1 MGRPQLNWPTYWSTV
16 QLTRLRGFQDTL
28 GAQARSLAAVEDCA
42 RKIAERHNVGEIRIP
57 VLERLELFQ
66 HSSGET
72 SDVVEKQMYSFV
84 DRDEAETT
92 LALRPEGTPGV
103 VRAYIEAG
111 MDRSDPEQRFYYIG
125 PMFRRERPQ
134 KGRFRQFSQFGVEI
148 FGRADAATDAELMVM
163 LDELR
168 RELGLELSFEI
179 NSLGDGEC
187 RPRFR
192 QAVLEYGRARLSE
205 LCEDCRQRL
214 ERNPLRLLDCKI
226 DVRLAEA
233 APKSQDY
240 LCDNCRTHFA
250 IVREL
255 LTDAGVPHVVNPRLV
270 RGLDYYTRTTF
281 EVVSTAVG
289 AQSAVAAGGRYDGLV
304 EALGGAAVAGTG
316 FAIGVDRLALAL
328 EAARFDSRADVAL
341 AALGDSAMRR
351 GMTLAAEM
359 RAAGL
364 RVELLSP
371 GRGLKA
377 LLRRADKIGARY
389 AVIIGD
395 AELSRGVVMLR
406 DLKQSMQREVVQRE
420 IVAELGHLRA
430 EPTIP

>member
-1 MGRPQLNWPTYWSTV
+1 M

-42 RKIAERHNVGEIRIP
+42 RKVAERHNVGEIRIP

-72 SDVVEKQMYSFV
+72 SDIVEKQMYSFG

-111 MDRSDPEQRFYYIG
+111 MDRSDPEQRFYYVG

-168 RELGLELSFEI
+168 RELRLDLNFEI
-179 NSLGDGEC
+179 NSLGDAEC

-192 QAVLEYGRARLSE
+192 QALLEYGRAHLAE
-205 LCEDCRQRL
+205 LCEDCHQRL

-226 DVRLAEA
+226 DVKLAEA

-240 LCDNCRTHFA
+240 LCENCRAHFA
-250 IVREL
+250 TVRDL
-255 LTDAGVPHVVNPRLV
+255 LTDAGVPHVVNPRMV

-281 EVVSTAVG
+281 EVISTAVG

-328 EAARFDSRADVAL
+328 DAARFDSRADAALVAL
-341 AALGDSAMRR
+341 GEPAMRR
-351 GMTLAAEM
+351 GMTLAGEM

-395 AELSRGVVMLR
+395 NELARAAATLR
-406 DLKQSMQREVVQRE
+406 DLKTSTQSE
-420 IVAELGHLRA
+420 VAERDLIAAISGGRSA
-430 EPTIP
+430 

>member
-1 MGRPQLNWPTYWSTV
+1 M
-16 QLTRLRGFQDTL
+16 

-42 RKIAERHNVGEIRIP
+42 RKVVERHNVGEIRIP
-57 VLERLELFQ
+57 ALERLELFQ

-72 SDVVEKQMYSFV
+72 SDVVEKQMYAFV

-111 MDRSDPEQRFYYIG
+111 MDRSDPEQRFYYVG

-163 LDELR
+163 VDELR
-168 RELGLELSFEI
+168 RELGLELNFEI
-179 NSLGDGEC
+179 NSLGDAEC

-192 QAVLEYGRARLSE
+192 QAVLEYGRAHLAE
-205 LCEDCRQRL
+205 LCEDCRNRL

-226 DVRLAEA
+226 DVKLAEA
-233 APKSQDY
+233 APKSEDF
-240 LCDNCRTHFA
+240 LCDNCRAHFA
-250 IVREL
+250 TVREL
-255 LTDAGVPHVVNPRLV
+255 LTDAGVPHAVNPRLV

-328 EAARFDSRADVAL
+328 DAARFDSRADAAL
-341 AALGDSAMRR
+341 AMLGDAAIRR
-351 GMTLAAEM
+351 GMALAAEM

-389 AVIIGD
+389 AVIVGD
-395 AELSRGVVMLR
+395 NELARGGATLR
-406 DLKQSMQREVVQRE
+406 DLKTSTQREVKQSDLIAE
-420 IVAELGHLRA
+420 ISAAALGGRA
-430 EPTIP
+430 S

>member
-1 MGRPQLNWPTYWSTV
+1 M

-42 RKIAERHNVGEIRIP
+42 RKVVERHNVGEIRIP

-72 SDVVEKQMYSFV
+72 SDIVEKQMYAFV

-103 VRAYIEAG
+103 VRAYIETG
-111 MDRSDPEQRFYYIG
+111 MDRSDPEQRFYYVG

-163 LDELR
+163 IDELR
-168 RELGLELSFEI
+168 RELGLDLNFEL

-192 QAVLEYGRARLSE
+192 QALLEDVRAHLAE
-205 LCEDCRQRL
+205 LCEDCHQRL

-226 DVRLAEA
+226 DVKLAAA

-240 LCDNCRTHFA
+240 LCDNCRAHFA
-250 IVREL
+250 TVCEL

-281 EVVSTAVG
+281 EVISTAVG

-316 FAIGVDRLALAL
+316 FAIGIDRLALAL
-328 EAARFDSRADVAL
+328 DAARFDSRADVAL
-341 AALGDSAMRR
+341 AALGEPAMRR

-395 AELSRGVVMLR
+395 NELTRAAATLR
-406 DLKQSMQREVVQRE
+406 DLKTSTQSEVAQADLIAALSGAR
-420 IVAELGHLRA
+420 VA
-430 EPTIP
+430 